1 MAIGSNPLS
10 STRQS
15 ARVHDCLVEHNEKVA
30 VGQRQAIMG
39 PAAEGGRPVAV
50 NDELGIVAV
59 GDIDH
64 DQAGIAPGDVS
75 RVVMEAVAS

>member
-1 MAIGSNPLS
+1 
-10 STRQS
+10 
-15 ARVHDCLVEHNEKVA
+15 
-30 VGQRQAIMG
+30 MG